1 MNEIEKNSKGK
12 LKRIWCHWVK
22 LRINSVLIKRVYTPS
37 PVAIA
42 YTTMN
47 GMENLRFDKEGYFH
61 ISVSY
66 GLFYKKK
73 GKENISLVF
82 PYAIETLVKVW
93 EKPQNSVETLAL
105 RSSVPTSI
113 SRSPKLPF
121 VFLELYGNMENWC
134 FLFLKRNTIVTR
146 KVRFTVIQY
155 VFQSS

>member
-1 MNEIEKNSKGK
+1 MTYF
-12 LKRIWCHWVK
+12 
-22 LRINSVLIKRVYTPS
+22 VLIKRVYTPS

-82 PYAIETLVKVW
+82 PYVIETPVKVW
-93 EKPQNSVETLAL
+93 EN
-105 RSSVPTSI
+105 
-113 SRSPKLPF
+113 PKIAWKRLPYGL
-121 VFLELYGNMENWC
+121 VFLLR
-134 FLFLKRNTIVTR
+134 FLVPRN
-146 KVRFTVIQY
+146 
-155 VFQSS
+155 FQSCF